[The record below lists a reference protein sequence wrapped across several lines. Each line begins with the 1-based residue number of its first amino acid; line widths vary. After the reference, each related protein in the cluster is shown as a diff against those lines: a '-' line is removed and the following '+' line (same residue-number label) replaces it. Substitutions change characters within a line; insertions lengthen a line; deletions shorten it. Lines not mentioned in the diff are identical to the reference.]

1 MKQHKKIFT
10 IYIKPMDAINQEEIN
25 RLLRMRD
32 NIRKAQ
38 KKYRESHPDVMNQYA
53 SDYYHRHKD
62 EPDFVQKRRDRSL
75 EYYARK
81 KAQRASQSVA

>member
-1 MKQHKKIFT
+1 
-10 IYIKPMDAINQEEIN
+10 MDAINQEEIA
-25 RLLRMRD
+25 RLLRMRE

-38 KKYRESHPDVMNQYA
+38 KKYRETHPDLMNQYA
-53 SDYYHRHKD
+53 SAYYHRHKED
-62 EPDFVQKRRDRSL
+62 PDFAQRRRDRSL